1 MIIRKM
7 IKSDAQD
14 LYEVL
19 SDPDVMKYIEPP
31 YSMDQ
36 TEQFIKDYGLCD
48 PPSVFAAEN
57 DAGEFVGYVIF
68 HEYDTN
74 SMEIGWLLKKKHWGK
89 GYATAL
95 TSELL
100 ERTKELGK
108 SAVIE
113 CDPEQDITK
122 KIAIRAGLDFKGI
135 EDGLCLFAKT
145 CNSSL

>member
-1 MIIRKM
+1 MASQEKALGQGI
-7 IKSDAQD
+7 
-14 LYEVL
+14 
-19 SDPDVMKYIEPP
+19 
-31 YSMDQ
+31 
-36 TEQFIKDYGLCD
+36 CD
-48 PPSVFAAEN
+48 
-57 DAGEFVGYVIF
+57 
-68 HEYDTN
+68 
-74 SMEIGWLLKKKHWGK
+74 
-89 GYATAL
+89 AL

-145 CNSSL
+145 FNSSL